1 MNVRFWHKA
10 DMVIAL
16 SNVRFRG
23 KAVGLRLLTVR
34 SLDAVEGTT
43 LRHQSAK
50 G

>member
-1 MNVRFWHKA
+1 
-10 DMVIAL
+10 MVIAL
-16 SNVRFRG
+16 SGRFREI
-23 KAVGLRLLTVR
+23 GLRLFTVR